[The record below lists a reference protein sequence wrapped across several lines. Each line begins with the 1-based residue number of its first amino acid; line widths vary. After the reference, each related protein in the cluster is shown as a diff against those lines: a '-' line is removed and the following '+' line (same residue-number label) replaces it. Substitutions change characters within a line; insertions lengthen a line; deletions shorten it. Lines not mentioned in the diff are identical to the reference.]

1 MFLLPEAR
9 ERLAIQQAA
18 LLRALADRA
27 APPDGFDPTRLR
39 ATADALARKRA
50 RGVAR
55 TWPALAGALSDR
67 LGPLFAAYAA
77 ATRPRARR
85 LGRIAGGRPRR
96 GDGCRLAPR
105 PAPRRARPAPLALA
119 GRRAV
124 VPPPPLGPRCAAA
137 PARRAMVSHP
147 PGALSRPSSG
157 MRHPRCAG
165 RTLSGFDEHRNGQSE
180 SLIPAPWE
188 SSGDTILNCS
198 ESGMVSPE
206 LRPPRREL
214 PRLGG

>member
-77 ATRPRARR
+77 ATRPPRHGGPLADGRAFARALADWGELPEAAHVEVMAVDLR
-85 LGRIAGGRPRR
+85 HAPRP
-96 GDGCRLAPR
+96 DGLAPR
-105 PAPRRARPAPLALA
+105 RLPSLAVALLRRPHRLVLAAR
-119 GRRAV
+119 
-124 VPPPPLGPRCAAA
+124 
-137 PARRAMVSHP
+137 
-147 PGALSRPSSG
+147 
-157 MRHPRCAG
+157 
-165 RTLSGFDEHRNGQSE
+165 
-180 SLIPAPWE
+180 
-188 SSGDTILNCS
+188 
-198 ESGMVSPE
+198 
-206 LRPPRREL
+206 L
-214 PRLGG
+214 PRLGERWLAIRLGR